1 MMILATLA
9 SAIKVAAEGDVLM
22 PGWLISILISL
33 IIALVTSVSVMS
45 GTKANLEV
53 RAKRNE
59 EDIKSLQNDKVS
71 KSEFQLVYDILKKI
85 EKKIDE
91 HIKEG

>member
-1 MMILATLA
+1 
-9 SAIKVAAEGDVLM
+9 M
-22 PGWLISILISL
+22 PGWLITILIRL